1 MALENPF
8 KNLSKPQLYAVVG
21 GGSLITG
28 FIFIQH
34 HKSTGSWNPFSSK
47 SSTTAGTTSAGT
59 ATSIDPVTGLAYSE
73 DDMTDP
79 ITGLTYLAE
88 AEQYGSVA
96 TADSSVSAYGASS
109 ASGSGI
115 PVNPASPVA
124 SGSVNTVQ
132 GSTVYTSNAA
142 WAQAVEAGLT
152 DVGYSSTDIASALG
166 AYLTQQPVDSTQ
178 ANIISV
184 AIAEYGNPPVGNL
197 QIITEPTS
205 KSSTTTT
212 GTSPSTPVKV
222 QVPDVKGD
230 TIDAAEKL
238 ITAVGLKSHI
248 NQVLK
253 GGTSYYINSQTP
265 AAGTSIAKGSTVD
278 LGVAIGKPT
287 Q

>member
-21 GGSLITG
+21 GGTLITG

-124 SGSVNTVQ
+124 SGSVNSVQ

-197 QIITEPTS
+197 QIITEPAS

>member
-21 GGSLITG
+21 GGTLITG

-47 SSTTAGTTSAGT
+47 SSATAGTTSAGT

-124 SGSVNTVQ
+124 SGSVNSVQ

-152 DVGYSSTDIASALG
+152 DVGYSSTDVASALG

-197 QIITEPTS
+197 QIITEPAS

-265 AAGTSIAKGSTVD
+265 GAGTSIAKGSTVD

>member
-197 QIITEPTS
+197 QIITEPAS

>member
-21 GGSLITG
+21 GGTLITG
-28 FIFIQH
+28 FVFIQH

-47 SSTTAGTTSAGT
+47 SNTTNGTTSAGT

-88 AEQYGSVA
+88 ADQYGSVSA
-96 TADSSVSAYGASS
+96 ADSSVSAYGASS

-115 PVNPASPVA
+115 PVNPASSVA
-124 SGSVNTVQ
+124 SSSVNTVQ

-152 DVGYSSTDIASALG
+152 DVGYSATDVASALG

-178 ANIISV
+178 ANIIQV
-184 AIAEYGNPPVGNL
+184 AIAEYGNPPVGSL
-197 QIITEPTS
+197 QIITTPVS
-205 KSSTTTT
+205 GPTTTST
-212 GTSPSTPVKV
+212 STPVKI

-238 ITAVGLKSHI
+238 ITAVGLKSDI
-248 NQVLK
+248 KQSLK
-253 GGTSYYINSQTP
+253 RGTSYYVNSQTP

>member
-8 KNLSKPQLYAVVG
+8 NNLSKPQLYAVVG
-21 GGSLITG
+21 GGTLITG

-124 SGSVNTVQ
+124 SGSVNSVQ

-197 QIITEPTS
+197 QIITEPAS

-265 AAGTSIAKGSTVD
+265 GAGTSIAKGATVD

>member
-21 GGSLITG
+21 GGTLITG

-197 QIITEPTS
+197 QIITEPAS

-265 AAGTSIAKGSTVD
+265 GAGTSIAKGSTVD